1 MKTRGLFLLLA
12 STVLFYGCLKN
23 THHETGVEEEVFDF
37 DYSTKAEGVSL
48 DVEYTNTGV
57 KAPVYFEIYDTCP
70 VDLKSEKLNYVKL
83 DGVLPIYSAYTDA
96 NGKYTATIDLPAYAS
111 KLYVYAPAFYARTL
125 IEAEVKDGIVKVTD
139 AVAESSIA
147 SAVALTTTTEAHY
160 SYVADNCEKPCPKD
174 YPGDYQTWKT
184 WLGEY
189 NIHANGAVD
198 SYVCTNTGLLPKD
211 PSNLF
216 LTFHEALAPR
226 GGKDWSPGEEF
237 VNTDDIYMRE
247 AGPISVTF
255 LGQNTCF
262 NNSVGYYYYS
272 EGNKPA
278 SLKDANIILI
288 FPNTQDGLWEKSKT
302 GNDDAGPSTGI
313 KRNTTVQLKYYP
325 NIADGSKEGETDI
338 FPAGTRIGFVLACN
352 AFSNRIGFAKNMH
365 IKNRSA
371 TTPGLSLNHD
381 GKVIEGETRSVIFRV
396 GEDVFVGF
404 EEYKDD
410 KNFTDCVLS
419 INTIPSD
426 ALVVEKVISNE
437 DLAITTKSTAAVYA
451 FEDLWPYKGD
461 YDFNDVILNYE
472 RESTYSQGKKVAES
486 FIIKTYQNIAG
497 NHNGLG
503 VSIKPYGRGY
513 SDNFQSQGS
522 MTCFIKKNGS
532 DVFEPLEV
540 TYEPKNINNNN
551 RLPVYL
557 ITDNVQKEIGA
568 EYKLNYTYN
577 YAIDPSDNE
586 LRIDILPFIYRDI
599 ENGKRWE
606 VHIAKEKPTFKMDES
621 LFGMGDDA
629 SKTNSDQCFIRK
641 GGGKYPFAIRLEG
654 ATVEDIKPL
663 LDPANEMKSID
674 KIYTKYNDWCS
685 QNGDS
690 NSKNKFADWY
700 KATSQTQE

>member
-125 IEAEVKDGIVKVTD
+125 IETEVKDGIVKVTD
-139 AVAESSIA
+139 AVAEPSIA

-160 SYVADNCEKPCPKD
+160 SYVADNCKKPRPDEYKD
-174 YPGDYQTWKT
+174 KTWKT

-189 NIHANGAVD
+189 DIYANGAVD

-216 LTFHEALAPR
+216 LTFHEALAPI
-226 GGKDWSPGEEF
+226 GGNTWSPGEEF
-237 VNTDDIYMRE
+237 INTDDIWMKE
-247 AGPISVTF
+247 DGPISVTF

-272 EGNKPA
+272 EDNKRA
-278 SLKDANIILI
+278 SLNDANIILI
-288 FPNTQDGLWEKSKT
+288 FPNTQDGMWEKSDNKDKNT
-302 GNDDAGPSTGI
+302 IPSTGM

-325 NIADGSKEGETDI
+325 NIAKGSQEGATEI
-338 FPAGTRIGFVLACN
+338 FPAGTRIGLVLACN
-352 AFSNRIGFAKNMH
+352 AFSNRVGCVNKH
-365 IKNRSA
+365 IKNRS
-371 TTPGLSLNHD
+371 TTPPGLSLNHD

-396 GEDVFVGF
+396 DKDVFVGF

-426 ALVVEKVISNE
+426 ALVVEKVIKNE
-437 DLAITTKSTAAVYA
+437 DLQITSTKSAAVYA
-451 FEDLWPYKGD
+451 FEDLWPYQGD
-461 YDFNDVILNYE
+461 YDFNDVIVDYQ
-472 RESTYSQGKKVAES
+472 RETIFTQGKKIAES
-486 FIIKTYQNIAG
+486 FILKTYQNIAG
-497 NHNGLG
+497 NQNGLG
-503 VSIKPYGRGY
+503 VQINSKGNSY
-513 SDNFQSQGS
+513 SYNFESQGS
-522 MTCFIKKNGS
+522 MSCLIKKKGS
-532 DVFEPLEV
+532 DVYEPVELA
-540 TYEPKNINNNN
+540 YEPKNVDGNN
-551 RLPVYL
+551 RKPVYL
-557 ITDNVQKEIGA
+557 ITDNVQENMGA
-568 EYKLNYTYN
+568 EYKLTYTFN
-577 YAIDPSDNE
+577 YAVEPDKD
-586 LRIDILPFIYRDI
+586 LGIDILPFIYRNLD
-599 ENGKRWE
+599 NGKRWE
-606 VHIAKEKPTFKMDES
+606 VHVAKEKPTFKMDES
-621 LFGMGDDA
+621 LFGIGDDA
-629 SKTNSDQCFIRK
+629 SNPKTNKWFIRK
-641 GGGKYPFAIRLEG
+641 GAAQYPFAIRLEG
-654 ATVEDIKPL
+654 ATVNNITPL
-663 LDPANEMKSID
+663 LNPANERKSID
-674 KIYTKYNDWCS
+674 TIYPGYKTWCDKYGN
-685 QNGDS
+685 QQY
-690 NSKNKFADWY
+690 ADWY
-700 KATSQTQE
+700 KKPAETQK

>member
-23 THHETGVEEEVFDF
+23 THHETGVEEEIFDF

-48 DVEYTNTGV
+48 DVEYNNTGV

-125 IEAEVKDGIVKVTD
+125 IETEVKDGIVKVTD
-139 AVAESSIA
+139 AVAEPSIA
-147 SAVALTTTTEAHY
+147 SAVALTTTTEEHY
-160 SYVADNCEKPCPKD
+160 SYVADNCEKDNPNKLVYPD
-174 YPGDYQTWKT
+174 YKTWRT

-189 NIHANGAVD
+189 DIYANGAVD
-198 SYVCTNTGLLPKD
+198 SYVCTNSGLLPKD

-216 LTFHEALAPR
+216 LTFHEALAPK
-226 GGKDWSPGEEF
+226 GGNNWSPGEEF
-237 VNTDDIYMRE
+237 INTDDIWMQK

-288 FPNTQDGLWEKSKT
+288 FPNTQDGMWEKSNNTDKNT
-302 GNDDAGPSTGI
+302 IPSTGM

-325 NIADGSKEGETDI
+325 NISKGSQEGATDI
-338 FPAGTRIGFVLACN
+338 FPKGTRIGLVLACN

-371 TTPGLSLNHD
+371 TTPGLSLNHE

-396 GEDVFVGF
+396 DEDVFVGF

-426 ALVVEKVISNE
+426 ALVVEKVISNK
-437 DLAITTKSTAAVYA
+437 DLQITSTKSAAVYA
-451 FEDLWPYKGD
+451 FEDLWPYQGD
-461 YDFNDVILNYE
+461 YDFNDVIVDYK
-472 RESTYSQGKKVAES
+472 RETIFTQGKKIAES
-486 FIIKTYQNIAG
+486 FILKTYQNIAG
-497 NHNGLG
+497 NQNGLG
-503 VSIKPYGRGY
+503 VQINKTGKGY
-513 SDNFQSQGS
+513 SSDFESQGS
-522 MTCFIKKNGS
+522 MSCLIKKKGS
-532 DVFEPLEV
+532 DVYEPVELA
-540 TYEPKNINNNN
+540 YEPKNVNGNKRN
-551 RLPVYL
+551 PVYL
-557 ITDNVQKEIGA
+557 ITDNVQENMGA
-568 EYKLNYTYN
+568 EYKLTYTFN
-577 YAIDPSDNE
+577 YAVEPAVEPDKT
-586 LRIDILPFIYRDI
+586 LGIDILPFIYRNLAD
-599 ENGKRWE
+599 GKRWE
-606 VHIAKEKPTFKMDES
+606 VHIANEKPTFKMDES

-629 SKTNSDQCFIRK
+629 SNPKTNKWFIRK
-641 GGGKYPFAIRLEG
+641 GGKQYPFAIRLEG
-654 ATVEDIKPL
+654 ATVNDITPL
-663 LDPANEMKSID
+663 LNPANERKSID
-674 KIYTKYNDWCS
+674 TIYPDYKTWCEN
-685 QNGDS
+685 NG
-690 NSKNKFADWY
+690 NQEYAGWY
-700 KATSQTQE
+700 KPTAETQK

>member
-23 THHETGVEEEVFDF
+23 THHETGVEEEIFDF

-147 SAVALTTTTEAHY
+147 SAVALTTTTVPHY
-160 SYVADNCEKPCPKD
+160 SYVADNCEKNRPDKSMWD
-174 YPGDYQTWKT
+174 YKTWKT

-189 NIHANGAVD
+189 NIYANGAVD

-216 LTFHEALAPR
+216 LTFHEALAPK
-226 GGKDWSPGEEF
+226 GGTNWSPGEEF
-237 VNTDDIYMRE
+237 INTDDIWMQK

-272 EGNKPA
+272 EGNKPD
-278 SLKDANIILI
+278 SLKNANIIML
-288 FPNTQDGLWEKSKT
+288 FPNTQDGMWEKSNNTDKNT
-302 GNDDAGPSTGI
+302 IPSTGM

-325 NIADGSKEGETDI
+325 NIAEGSQEGATDI
-338 FPAGTRIGFVLACN
+338 FPEGTRIGLVLACN
-352 AFSNRIGFAKNMH
+352 AFSNRVGCVNKQ
-365 IKNRSA
+365 IKNRST
-371 TTPGLSLNHD
+371 TTPGLSLDDN
-381 GKVIEGETRSVIFRV
+381 GNVITDETRSVIFRV
-396 GEDVFVGF
+396 DKDVFVGF

-426 ALVVEKVISNE
+426 ALVVEKVIKNE
-437 DLAITTKSTAAVYA
+437 DLQITSTKSAAVYA
-451 FEDLWPYKGD
+451 FEDLWPYQGD
-461 YDFNDVILNYE
+461 YDFNDVIVDYK
-472 RESTYSQGKKVAES
+472 RETIFTQGKKIAES
-486 FIIKTYQNIAG
+486 FILKTYQNIAG
-497 NHNGLG
+497 NQNGLG
-503 VSIKPYGRGY
+503 VQINRTGSGY
-513 SDNFQSQGS
+513 SDNFESQGS
-522 MTCFIKKNGS
+522 MSCLIKKKGS
-532 DVFEPLEV
+532 DVYEPVELA
-540 TYEPKNINNNN
+540 YEPKNVDGNN
-551 RLPVYL
+551 RKPVYL
-557 ITDNVQKEIGA
+557 ITDNVQENMGA
-568 EYKLNYTYN
+568 EYKLTYTFN
-577 YAIDPSDNE
+577 YAVEPNKD
-586 LRIDILPFIYRDI
+586 LGIDILPFIYRNLD
-599 ENGKRWE
+599 NGKRWE

-629 SKTNSDQCFIRK
+629 SRSNSDYCFIRK
-641 GGGKYPFAIRLEG
+641 RGGKYPFAIRLEG

-663 LDPANEMKSID
+663 LNPANERKSID
-674 KIYTKYNDWCS
+674 TIYPGYKTWCDNYGNQKYAN
-685 QNGDS
+685 
-690 NSKNKFADWY
+690 WY
-700 KATSQTQE
+700 KPAETQK

>member
-23 THHETGVEEEVFDF
+23 THHETGVEEEIFDF

-96 NGKYTATIDLPAYAS
+96 NGKFTATIDLPAYAS

-147 SAVALTTTTEAHY
+147 SAVALTTTTEKHY
-160 SYVADNCEKPCPKD
+160 SYVADNCAIDCPSQ
-174 YPGDYQTWKT
+174 YQGDYKTWKT

-189 NIHANGAVD
+189 NIYANGAVD

-216 LTFHEALAPR
+216 LTFHEALAPK
-226 GGKDWSPGEEF
+226 GGTNWSPGEEF
-237 VNTDDIYMRE
+237 INTDDIWMRE

-288 FPNTQDGLWEKSKT
+288 FPNTQDGMWEKSNNTNKT
-302 GNDDAGPSTGI
+302 NFNTIPSTGL

-325 NIADGSKEGETDI
+325 NIAEGSKEGATDI
-338 FPAGTRIGFVLACN
+338 FPEGTRIGLVLACN
-352 AFSNRIGFAKNMH
+352 AFSNRVELVKNTQV
-365 IKNRSA
+365 KNRST
-371 TTPGLSLNHD
+371 TTPGLSLNHE

-396 GEDVFVGF
+396 DKDVFVGF

-437 DLAITTKSTAAVYA
+437 DLQITSTKSAAVYA
-451 FEDLWPYKGD
+451 FEDLWPYQGD
-461 YDFNDVILNYE
+461 YDFNDVIVDYQ
-472 RESTYSQGKKVAES
+472 RETIFTQGKKIAES
-486 FIIKTYQNIAG
+486 FILKTYQNIAG
-497 NHNGLG
+497 NQNGLG
-503 VSIKPYGRGY
+503 VQINKTGSGY
-513 SDNFQSQGS
+513 SSDFESQGS
-522 MTCFIKKNGS
+522 MSCLIKKKGS
-532 DVFEPLEV
+532 DV
-540 TYEPKNINNNN
+540 YEPVELAYEPMSVDGNK
-551 RLPVYL
+551 RKPVYL
-557 ITDNVQKEIGA
+557 ITDNVQENMGA
-568 EYKLNYTYN
+568 EYKLTYTFN
-577 YAIDPSDNE
+577 YAVEPNKD
-586 LRIDILPFIYRDI
+586 LGIDILPFIYRNLD
-599 ENGKRWE
+599 NGKRWE

-629 SKTNSDQCFIRK
+629 SRINSDYCFIRK
-641 GGGKYPFAIRLEG
+641 GGKQYPFAIRLEG
-654 ATVEDIKPL
+654 ATVNNITPL
-663 LDPANEMKSID
+663 LNPANERKSID
-674 KIYTKYNDWCS
+674 TIYPGYKTWCDKYGN
-685 QNGDS
+685 QQY
-690 NSKNKFADWY
+690 ADWY
-700 KATSQTQE
+700 KSPAETQK